1 MEWITNPEIWIALI
15 TLTALE
21 VILGIDNIIFISILA
36 DKLPKSKQALARRV
50 GLALAMLMRILLLL
64 SLKWMMKLTSPLFE
78 VLSRE
83 ISGRDLILIGGGLF
97 LLAKSTMEI
106 HENFEGHR
114 KEKIEKKVAASFM
127 MVIVQIMIMDAIFS
141 IDSVITAIGMVKQ
154 LGVMIAAIVIA
165 IIVMMVFIGAVHRFV
180 QKRPTVKMLALSF
193 LLLIGV
199 ALIGD
204 GLHMHIPRGYI
215 YFAIAFSTFVELL
228 NQKIRYR
235 SKAA

>member
-1 MEWITNPEIWIALI
+1 MCIR
-15 TLTALE
+15 
-21 VILGIDNIIFISILA
+21 DS
-36 DKLPKSKQALARRV
+36 
-50 GLALAMLMRILLLL
+50 
-64 SLKWMMKLTSPLFE
+64 
-78 VLSRE
+78 E

-106 HENFEGHR
+106 HENIEGHR
-114 KEKIEKKVAASFM
+114 KEKIERKVGASFM
-127 MVIVQIMIMDAIFS
+127 MVILQIMMMDAIFS
-141 IDSVITAIGMVKQ
+141 LDSVITAIGMVKQ
-154 LGVMIAAIVIA
+154 LGVMVAAIVIA

-235 SKAA
+235 TKAA

>member
-1 MEWITNPEIWIALI
+1 MEWITDPQIWIALI

-21 VILGIDNIIFISILA
+21 IILGIDNIIFISILA
-36 DKLPKSKQALARRV
+36 DKLPKSKQAAARRV
-50 GLALAMLMRILLLL
+50 GLALAMIMRIGLLV
-64 SLKWMMKLTSPLFE
+64 SLKWMMKLTSPLFDIFTH
-78 VLSRE
+78 E

-106 HENFEGHR
+106 HENIEGHR
-114 KEKIEKKVAASFM
+114 KEKIERKVGASFM
-127 MVIVQIMIMDAIFS
+127 MVILQIMMMDAIFS
-141 IDSVITAIGMVKQ
+141 LDSVITAIGMVKQ
-154 LGVMIAAIVIA
+154 LGVMVAAIVIA

-235 SKAA
+235 TKAA

>member
-1 MEWITNPEIWIALI
+1 
-15 TLTALE
+15 
-21 VILGIDNIIFISILA
+21 
-36 DKLPKSKQALARRV
+36 
-50 GLALAMLMRILLLL
+50 
-64 SLKWMMKLTSPLFE
+64 
-78 VLSRE
+78 E

-106 HENFEGHR
+106 HENIEGHR
-114 KEKIEKKVAASFM
+114 KEKIERKVGASFM
-127 MVIVQIMIMDAIFS
+127 MVILQIMMMDAIFS
-141 IDSVITAIGMVKQ
+141 LDSVITAIGMVKQ
-154 LGVMIAAIVIA
+154 LGVMVAAIVIA

-235 SKAA
+235 TKAA

>member
-1 MEWITNPEIWIALI
+1 MEWLTDPKIWIALV

-36 DKLPKSKQALARRV
+36 DKLPKSKQALARRI
-50 GLALAMLMRILLLL
+50 GLAMAMLMRILLLL

-78 VLSRE
+78 VFTRE

-106 HENFEGHR
+106 HENIEGHR
-114 KEKIEKKVAASFM
+114 KEKIERKVGASFV
-127 MVIVQIMIMDAIFS
+127 MVILQIMVMDAIFS
-141 IDSVITAIGMVKQ
+141 LDSVITAIGMVEQ
-154 LGVMIAAIVIA
+154 LGVMVAAIVIA

-235 SKAA
+235 TKPA